1 MKKTF
6 FLFFF
11 FTLFLSSPF
20 AQDTIEIWDVRD
32 LGNCYIPSEWPRF
45 PDDFTYNESLQTYQA
60 FIHSWLQ
67 NRRQQAEWGFRVLT
81 DDTLEVYGIAA
92 ILCPGNTMANWFDM
106 EMPSDTS
113 SRYSDTWLMLFA
125 AEPDSLRQLVDT
137 SCTYVDG
144 WQTPEHYVKF
154 GWRRPAGT
162 IVEYPPLPLFERYFP
177 QSVTVVDSF
186 YLGYVIP
193 RGHATPPSD
202 ISFPRVITADLEV
215 FPCTDTVDFFERI
228 HWKFRDIMFGTDED
242 FWTAGWS
249 GDVYKE
255 HPLIFPIITPPD
267 TTVNPIDTTVIPIDT
282 VVNPGDTLVVLPGDT
297 LVIGGDTLVNT
308 GDTVIVI
315 PGEPVIIGGDT
326 LVVNP
331 GDSIIVIPG
340 NTDVGIQPNDLIYRY
355 TNVAPNPARNSV
367 RITSSFGIS
376 RIEAY
381 DLRGRRIYESPQLS
395 TFSFPLSTIDW
406 PRGTY
411 LLRITT
417 PAGVTTKKLLIQ

>member
-1 MKKTF
+1 MKKMIVF
-6 FLFFF
+6 FVLAASLGSC
-11 FTLFLSSPF
+11 TTY
-20 AQDTIEIWDVRD
+20 AQDTLWQKPAP
-32 LGNCYIPSEWPRF
+32 LGNYFYNHWLDTTQIYEASNSTPTLSHVIAKQYIANN
-45 PDDFTYNESLQTYQA
+45 NEPL
-60 FIHSWLQ
+60 H
-67 NRRQQAEWGFRVLT
+67 
-81 DDTLEVYGIAA
+81 VYGIAA
-92 ILCPGNTMANWFDM
+92 MMANVISLWFTPNSYYPDLWSYLEFKYPEDPTFDNCQEFLM
-106 EMPSDTS
+106 LYQYQGGPTLTMQQLGDSLPVHILNTPVSYYFMSNTS
-113 SRYSDTWLMLFA
+113 SVSYMKPVYELYFSTPQTVHDTFFVGFTQTNGGFSKIDSIWHDVR
-125 AEPDSLRQLVDT
+125 PDFCCLAFKPVYT
-137 SCTYVDG
+137 G
-144 WQTPEHYVKF
+144 
-154 GWRRPAGT
+154 
-162 IVEYPPLPLFERYFP
+162 
-177 QSVTVVDSF
+177 
-186 YLGYVIP
+186 LGYQEDVLAYRQAEFDDP
-193 RGHATPPSD
+193 HSW
-202 ISFPRVITADLEV
+202 V
-215 FPCTDTVDFFERI
+215 FYRNYGRSYF
-228 HWKFRDIMFGTDED
+228 
-242 FWTAGWS
+242 
-249 GDVYKE
+249 
-255 HPLIFPIITPPD
+255 LFPILTPPD
-267 TTVNPIDTTVIPIDT
+267 TTVNPIDTTVNPIDT

-326 LVVNP
+326 IVVNP

-417 PAGVTTKKLLIQ
+417 PAGPTTKKLLIQ